1 MTKRQGENIVPPS
14 HLPRRRL
21 LAALPAGLAA
31 PILPRPALAQG
42 YPTRPVTILIPFA
55 AGGATD
61 VTARVIADYASEKL
75 GQRVLV
81 ENRPG
86 AGGGLMTLQLAR
98 AAPDGYTLGALTA
111 SPVLV
116 RPHAVADAGYD
127 PTRDLTFIARYLLAP
142 QPIAVAT
149 NSPWRTYQDMIGWA
163 RANPGRLRYT
173 AIAAR
178 GGAHVV
184 IEMAFRRDGV
194 RAVHVPFNSG
204 PEAITAFRG
213 RHIDM
218 VAQSDYAV
226 LLDAGEI
233 RILAETGPE
242 RLPVAPEAPTF
253 RELGYPV
260 SPAIFYGIGG
270 PAGLPPAIVER
281 WQTLVREATE
291 TPRLRDLIA
300 RLKMIPSYA
309 TGEAFRTEALRDYA
323 AIGDALRQM
332 P

>member
-1 MTKRQGENIVPPS
+1 MTCTISLLR
-14 HLPRRRL
+14 HLLLATL
-21 LAALPAGLAA
+21 LAAIVGGGSGQ
-31 PILPRPALAQG
+31 AQT
-42 YPTRPVTILIPFA
+42 YPTRPITLLVPFA

-61 VTARVIADYASEKL
+61 ITVRVIADFASERL

-116 RPHAVADAGYD
+116 RPHAVTDAGYD
-127 PTRDLTFIARYLLAP
+127 PTRDLTFIARYVLAP
-142 QPIAVAT
+142 QPIAVAI
-149 NSPWRTYQDMIGWA
+149 NSPWATYQDMITWA

-184 IEMAFRRDGV
+184 IEMAFRREGV

-218 VAQSDYAV
+218 IAQSDFAV
-226 LLDAGEI
+226 LLDGGEI

-242 RLPVAPEAPTF
+242 RLTVAPEAPAF

-270 PAGLPPAIVER
+270 PAGLPPAIANR
-281 WQTLVREATE
+281 WDALVREATE
-291 TPRLRDLIA
+291 TERMKALIGRLRL
-300 RLKMIPSYA
+300 IPSYA
-309 TGEAFRTEALRDYA
+309 PGEQFRREALQDYQQ
-323 AIGDALRQM
+323 IGDALRQV

>member
-1 MTKRQGENIVPPS
+1 VTPPPTGESDVSGTP
-14 HLPRRRL
+14 LGRRGV
-21 LAALPAGLAA
+21 LAALSAALAA
-31 PILPRPALAQG
+31 PARAQAYPA
-42 YPTRPVTILIPFA
+42 RPVTILIPFA

-61 VTARVIADYASEKL
+61 ITARVIADFAGERL

-116 RPHAVADAGYD
+116 RPHAVSDAGYD

-149 NSPWRTYQDMIGWA
+149 NSPWQTYQDMIAWA

-184 IEMAFRRDGV
+184 IEMAFRREGV

-218 VAQSDYAV
+218 VAQSDYAL
-226 LLDAGEI
+226 LLDSGEI

-242 RLPVAPEAPTF
+242 RLPAAPEAPSF

-270 PAGLPPAIVER
+270 PAGLPLEIAARWEAI
-281 WQTLVREATE
+281 VREATE
-291 TPRLRDLIA
+291 TQRMRDLIS
-300 RLKMIPSYA
+300 RLKMIPSFA
-309 TGEAFRTEALRDYA
+309 PGERFRTEALQDFA
-323 AIGDALRQM
+323 AIGDALRQI

>member
-1 MTKRQGENIVPPS
+1 MTGPS
-14 HLPRRRL
+14 FPRRSL
-21 LAALPAGLAA
+21 LSAASAALATPAV
-31 PILPRPALAQG
+31 AQA
-42 YPTRPVTILIPFA
+42 YPSRPVTILVPFA

-61 VTARVIADYASEKL
+61 VTTRVIADFASEKL

-98 AAPDGYTLGALTA
+98 ATPDGYTLGALTA

-149 NSPWRTYQDMIGWA
+149 NSPWRTYQDLIAWA

-184 IEMAFRRDGV
+184 IEMAFRQEGV

-226 LLDAGEI
+226 LFDAGEI

-270 PAGLPPAIVER
+270 PANLPPAIVER
-281 WQTLVREATE
+281 WETLVREATE
-291 TPRLRDLIA
+291 AQRMRDLIA
-300 RLKMIPSYA
+300 RLKMIPSFA
-309 TGEAFRTEALRDYA
+309 SGETFRADALRDFV
-323 AIGDALRQM
+323 AIGEALRQM

>member
-1 MTKRQGENIVPPS
+1 M
-14 HLPRRRL
+14 
-21 LAALPAGLAA
+21 LAALPAALAA
-31 PILPRPALAQG
+31 PALAQA
-42 YPTRPVTILIPFA
+42 YPTRPITILIPFA

-61 VTARVIADYASEKL
+61 ITARLIADIAGEKL
-75 GQRVLV
+75 RQRVIV

-86 AGGGLMTLQLAR
+86 AGGGLMTLQLSR

-116 RPHAVADAGYD
+116 RPHVVADAGYD

-142 QPIAVAT
+142 APIAVAT
-149 NSPWRTYQDMIGWA
+149 NSPWATYQDLIAWA

-173 AIAAR
+173 AVAAR
-178 GGAHVV
+178 GAAHVV
-184 IEMAFRRDGV
+184 IEMAFRREGV
-194 RAVHVPFNSG
+194 RAVHVPFNNG

-226 LLDAGEI
+226 LLDGGEI

-242 RLPVAPEAPTF
+242 RLPAAPDAPTF

-270 PAGLPPAIVER
+270 PARLPPEIVAR
-281 WQTLVREATE
+281 WEALVREATE
-291 TPRLRDLIA
+291 TDRMQALIA

-309 TGEAFRTEALRDYA
+309 PSERFRREALEDYAQIGEALR
-323 AIGDALRQM
+323 QV

>member
-1 MTKRQGENIVPPS
+1 MTRLTS
-14 HLPRRRL
+14 LLRTTL
-21 LAALPAGLAA
+21 LAVLVSAVAGVGMG
-31 PILPRPALAQG
+31 RAQT
-42 YPTRPVTILIPFA
+42 YPTRPITLLVPFA

-61 VTARVIADYASEKL
+61 ITARLIADYAGEKL
-75 GQRVLV
+75 GQRVIV

-116 RPHAVADAGYD
+116 RPHTVTDAGYD
-127 PTRDLTFIARYLLAP
+127 PTRDLTFIARYVLAP
-142 QPIAVAT
+142 QPIAVPT
-149 NSPWRTYQDMIGWA
+149 NSPWTSYQDMIAWA

-173 AIAAR
+173 AVAAR

-184 IEMAFRRDGV
+184 IEMAFRREGV

-213 RHIDM
+213 RNIDM
-218 VAQSDYAV
+218 IAQSDFAV

-233 RILAETGPE
+233 RILAETGPQ
-242 RLPVAPEAPTF
+242 RLTVAPDAPTF

-270 PAGLPPAIVER
+270 PSGLPPAITAR
-281 WQTLVREATE
+281 WDELVREATE
-291 TPRLRDLIA
+291 TDRMKALIA
-300 RLKMIPSYA
+300 RLRLIPSYA
-309 TGEAFRTEALRDYA
+309 PAEQFRREALQDYQQ
-323 AIGDALRQM
+323 IGDALRQV